1 MNSPERSLPPERT
14 WWIIWFALLSG
25 PFVIFS
31 VVPSPK
37 SPDLANV
44 MPWQIALVPLVVIG
58 AIRWAILP
66 KVRNGMQGFAL
77 FIAGLA
83 LGEIPSLLGVLLFP
97 EMKRELFFLT
107 TLAMAQFVP
116 MFSRRFYSEK

>member
-1 MNSPERSLPPERT
+1 MNSPERPLPPERT
-14 WWIIWFALLSG
+14 WWIIWFTLLSG

-44 MPWQIALVPLVVIG
+44 VPWQIALVPLVVG
-58 AIRWAILP
+58 SAIRWAILP
-66 KVRNGMQGFAL
+66 KVRNGMLGFAL
-77 FIAGLA
+77 FVVGLA
-83 LGEIPSLLGVLLFP
+83 LGEIPSLLGMFLFP

-116 MFSRRFYSEK
+116 MFARRFYSIK